1 MLPLARFSTQLSF
14 RAREISK
21 RIQKALQ
28 ELAENLHR
36 ERTQQQQ
43 QFVPKPQPALV
54 PVPVRNRSGP
64 FIRQFSTYSHA
75 SFAYQPSWSHTKVR
89 TSWVNKYM
97 FNNLRKPVKSNLL
110 RLLNRGFVYHNFSQ
124 AYQNKFRLKLHQLN
138 LRHTYRFLMTRLRE
152 KYQVYPIKSQNVER
166 KNLHVRLNASNTPQ
180 NHRLIL
186 DLARTESSESKMAPQ
201 SMGSYIDYP
210 IHFDLSIPEETILTG
225 EIVDEM
231 LHSIKSFEKKL
242 QELKRDLTNLFDL
255 GELPIK
261 YLSKT
266 NVLRIHFPN
275 CDRERL
281 EKLCIEKGIVGG
293 VVLEEAAAAANNA
306 KTKSP
311 AQVYESDVLS
321 SYGDESLNTCS
332 SGVLSTESSD
342 LVEHL
347 EDQVVVR
354 PWQEL
359 APLQQVISVNEDY
372 YFA

>member
-1 MLPLARFSTQLSF
+1 
-14 RAREISK
+14 
-21 RIQKALQ
+21 
-28 ELAENLHR
+28 
-36 ERTQQQQ
+36 
-43 QFVPKPQPALV
+43 
-54 PVPVRNRSGP
+54 
-64 FIRQFSTYSHA
+64 
-75 SFAYQPSWSHTKVR
+75 
-89 TSWVNKYM
+89 
-97 FNNLRKPVKSNLL
+97 
-110 RLLNRGFVYHNFSQ
+110 
-124 AYQNKFRLKLHQLN
+124 
-138 LRHTYRFLMTRLRE
+138 
-152 KYQVYPIKSQNVER
+152 
-166 KNLHVRLNASNTPQ
+166 
-180 NHRLIL
+180 
-186 DLARTESSESKMAPQ
+186 
-201 SMGSYIDYP
+201 MGSYIDYP

-293 VVLEEAAAAANNA
+293 VVLEEAAAANNA